1 MDKKKLIGTII
12 GVTMFAALI
21 AGATFA
27 WLSISASVGTPV
39 FNNAT
44 SRNFIINYAG
54 DTALNANLT
63 QIKSGGAT
71 TSAITSAAS
80 AAVAG
85 DGWAAVT
92 ASKTANSAKASSFKV
107 QASLTTNTMTT
118 NSIGY
123 AVCKGACSTTTVLAT
138 FSGTGTGVTAT
149 CGTGITAC
157 GTIPAGTT
165 GTVTLYND
173 TSTFNT
179 VSAVSTTTYNVYF
192 WANADTIT
200 NGDLGKKITGYV
212 FAEATQ
218 G

>member
-1 MDKKKLIGTII
+1 MDKKKLIGAII

-27 WLSISASVGTPV
+27 WLSFNASVAAPV

-44 SRNFIINYAG
+44 SRNFIINYLG
-54 DTALNANLT
+54 DTSITNLV

-71 TSAITSAAS
+71 TSAITTAATAS
-80 AAVAG
+80 ASG
-85 DGWAAVT
+85 DSWAAVT
-92 ASKTANSAKASSFKV
+92 ASKAANTAKASSFKI
-107 QASLTTNTMTT
+107 QASLTTNTMST
-118 NSIGY
+118 NSIAY

-138 FSGTGTGVTAT
+138 FTGTGTGVTAT
-149 CGTGITAC
+149 CGSGITAC

-179 VSAVSTTTYNVYF
+179 LSEVTTTTYNIYF
-192 WANADTIT
+192 WANANTIT
-200 NGDLGKKITGYV
+200 NNDSGKSIKGYIY
-212 FAEATQ
+212 AEATQ